1 MIKNVVF
8 DIGRVLVRSYWKECM
23 GIKGRSKDTQNKIKE
38 LTLNSELWQQID
50 LGMISLEEM
59 IAAAQEKDPNL
70 KNELSEF
77 PKAYSEFT
85 IVDKEVEQFLIDLK
99 AEHYHIYLL
108 SNYGREFFEELEK
121 KANFFAYIDG
131 KVISYEVNIKK
142 PDMEIFYLLVKKYN
156 IKPEDSVFIDDNKK
170 NIDTARKMK
179 FHTIRFRNIE
189 QVKSDFIQLING

>member
-8 DIGRVLVRSYWKECM
+8 DIGRVLVRSYWKEYM
-23 GIKGRSKDTQNKIKE
+23 GIKGRSKDTRDKIKE

-50 LGMISLEEM
+50 LGIISLEEM
-59 IAAAQEKDPNL
+59 IAAAQEKQPDL
-70 KNELSEF
+70 KKELSEF
-77 PKAYSEFT
+77 SKVYSEFT
-85 IVDKEVEQFLIDLK
+85 IVDKEVEQFLLDLK

-121 KANFFAYIDG
+121 RADFFSYIDG
-131 KVISYEVNIKK
+131 KVISYEVNVKK
-142 PDMEIFYLLVKKYN
+142 PDLEIFYLLVQKYN

-170 NIDTARKMK
+170 NIDAAKKMK

-189 QVKSDFIQLING
+189 QVKSDFTQLLNS